1 MKRKL
6 VYLILLPIFTMGFIS
21 GCDEESD
28 NISDTPTQS
37 KSEVEVTTETTSEI
51 VVRQENIEP
60 ILVLDINDY
69 GHSGRVW
76 HDNVTEK
83 YYYKGGQLCEIDMVD
98 FASSYI
104 CDNEAY
110 ELNFIWCEIDE
121 EISVYVDESMSADV
135 AIEAIAGN
143 TDVVLVSRIL
153 PQEGQTDFQL
163 CDLKSQ
169 TVKPLL
175 DDTLGSEVMVVNIA
189 VSSDLSNAVLMTKI

>member
-1 MKRKL
+1 M
-6 VYLILLPIFTMGFIS
+6 
-21 GCDEESD
+21 
-28 NISDTPTQS
+28 
-37 KSEVEVTTETTSEI
+37 
-51 VVRQENIEP
+51 
-60 ILVLDINDY
+60 
-69 GHSGRVW
+69 
-76 HDNVTEK
+76 
-83 YYYKGGQLCEIDMVD
+83 
-98 FASSYI
+98 
-104 CDNEAY
+104 
-110 ELNFIWCEIDE
+110 NFKWCEIDE